1 MYITN
6 HIINVH
12 GMTLQM
18 YTKCTLE
25 YKYAMYF
32 VKYIYKIHLEWF
44 VKYIKHAKKCELQMT
59 YKMYILMYIRATY

>member
-1 MYITN
+1 
-6 HIINVH
+6 
-12 GMTLQM
+12 MTLQM

-59 YKMYILMYIRATY
+59 SKMYI